1 MGCIP
6 SIPYSHCLAFPRPT
20 RDRPTS
26 EMACKITQGDAGRRG
41 RGVGGE
47 SAREHRCDGNQVWG
61 TSFGQRS
68 GLVTLLIFPVPT
80 SPLSN
85 AFREELWQYNVYYK
99 ACIKRLAYQ
108 SNKKSNQRHEK
119 RGGEQGGG
127 GCELFLK
134 GKHQG
139 KENNPKDESSLVL
152 Q

>member
-1 MGCIP
+1 M
-6 SIPYSHCLAFPRPT
+6 
-20 RDRPTS
+20 
-26 EMACKITQGDAGRRG
+26 
-41 RGVGGE
+41 
-47 SAREHRCDGNQVWG
+47 G

-152 Q
+152 QRVTVTLKTGLADEIANKEEGIVPQSRIRISDKEMTSGLGKETG